1 MIETAE
7 ELDELRDAKCVDS
20 RPSDDVEGLK
30 SVKNVVE
37 LNIAEDFEDMKSKL
51 NTMDSK
57 LREVSFPCYTFRCR
71 SDSELS

>member
-7 ELDELRDAKCVDS
+7 ELDELRAAECVDS

-37 LNIAEDFEDMKSKL
+37 LNITKDFEDMKSKL

-57 LREVSFPCYTFRCR
+57 LREVSFP
-71 SDSELS
+71 